1 MVYYFSQFLIAFF
14 ATMGFALYFNC
25 PKRILIQACF
35 VSGIIW
41 DIYKLMVIKND
52 NVLLA
57 GFVATFILGLISE
70 VCARRYKTP
79 AILFIL
85 PGLIP
90 MIPGAGTYYTMYYLI
105 YGNSE
110 TFRSTLAETFYILVA
125 LALGVV
131 ASAGIARAFLIIY
144 HKIRHN

>member
-1 MVYYFSQFLIAFF
+1 MIYYVSQFLIAFF
-14 ATMGFALYFNC
+14 ATMGFSLYFNC

-35 VSGIIW
+35 LSGIIW
-41 DIYKLMVIKND
+41 DIYKSIVIHSN

-57 GFVATFILGLISE
+57 GFIATFILGIISE
-70 VCARRYKTP
+70 FYARKYKTP

-105 YGNSE
+105 YGDYI
-110 TFRSTLAETFYILVA
+110 TFRNTLSETFYILVA
-125 LALGVV
+125 LAIGIV
-131 ASAGIARAFLIIY
+131 ASAGFSRAFLIIY
-144 HKIRHN
+144 HKIKK